1 MIGEKKMNKGLRFWD
16 IILDFLFWVSVMLNF
31 IIAIASLLNII
42 GVSVETQI
50 HGLVLSI
57 YLFIIK
63 VALKEER

>member
-1 MIGEKKMNKGLRFWD
+1 VIGEKKMNKGLRFWD